1 MGLFSR
7 QAASSPSAVLYHYY
21 QEKQMEEEEEKEES
35 PILARIGI
43 HAQLSGTRSVKLLST
58 CCHSAGDS

>member
-1 MGLFSR
+1 
-7 QAASSPSAVLYHYY
+7 
-21 QEKQMEEEEEKEES
+21 MEEEEEKEES

>member
-1 MGLFSR
+1 MGLFGR
-7 QAASSPSAVLYHYY
+7 QAASSPPAVLYHYY
-21 QEKQMEEEEEKEES
+21 QEKMAEEEEKES

>member
-1 MGLFSR
+1 MGLFGR

-21 QEKQMEEEEEKEES
+21 QEKMAEEEVEES

>member
-1 MGLFSR
+1 MGLFGR

-21 QEKQMEEEEEKEES
+21 QDIQMEEEEVEES